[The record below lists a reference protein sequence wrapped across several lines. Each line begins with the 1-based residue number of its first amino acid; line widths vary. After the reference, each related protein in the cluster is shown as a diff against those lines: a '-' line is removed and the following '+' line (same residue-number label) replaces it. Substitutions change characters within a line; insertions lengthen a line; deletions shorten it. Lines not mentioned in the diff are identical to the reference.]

1 MKTTN
6 SRLLLFLF
14 TTSTTPA
21 ATNTT
26 IPNIDITLHP
36 VNGKQIPAITSLQVA
51 EIFGKQHKHVLRDI
65 EQILT
70 QVPEIFGKSNFGP
83 TEYELKN
90 NLGFPVKHPLYL
102 ITKDGFTL
110 LTMGYTGEKAMKFKV
125 AYINRFNEME
135 AELAQLANRV
145 PDDPTS
151 LGLPDFRNPVEAAK
165 AWALAIEEK
174 QEVEGR
180 LAIAEP
186 KAAVYRVA
194 IGLLP
199 APDEA
204 MKRNPPPYEAA
215 RQKGKRNNDIGGRPI
230 WGRPPCLGKSPRK
243 SPHNPNQANGQ
254 TPLTLEIVKK
264 ISQHPETGRWAG
276 NQHITSGWRK
286 RGSSFSTPFSALA

>member
-1 MKTTN
+1 M
-6 SRLLLFLF
+6 
-14 TTSTTPA
+14 
-21 ATNTT
+21 TNTENT
-26 IPNIDITLHP
+26 TDIIPDINITLHT
-36 VNGKQIPAITSLQVA
+36 VYGRQIPAVTSLQVA

-83 TEYELKN
+83 TKYELRN
-90 NLGFPVKHPLYL
+90 NLGFPVKHPMYI

-135 AELAQLANRV
+135 DQLANRV

-186 KAAVYRVA
+186 KAAVYDEVVA
-194 IGLLP
+194 PNVLTLTDFCRRLEGVNIMAVKRSLCMANVFYV
-199 APDEA
+199 APDGGYRA
-204 MKRNPPPYEAA
+204 YA
-215 RQKGKRNNDIGGRPI
+215 RYRDTHFAEKFDKD
-230 WGRPPCLGKSPRK
+230 
-243 SPHNPNQANGQ
+243 
-254 TPLTLEIVKK
+254 
-264 ISQHPETGRWAG
+264 
-276 NQHITSGWRK
+276 
-286 RGSSFSTPFSALA
+286 